1 MTVKNYQDL
10 PSSAIK
16 NIVIDT
22 ENNTVSVEYTSNS
35 KKYTYS
41 TEDADGFDQQ
51 LLAEFDSEDISVGRF
66 MNQSV
71 SNGTL
76 TLLADWPYHTINKFV
91 KGWLHQF
98 GYQHPLQTIVDTSQR
113 TFQFNG

>member
-22 ENNTVSVEYTSNS
+22 EKNTVSVEYYSNN
-35 KKYTYS
+35 KQYTYS
-41 TEDADGFDQQ
+41 TEDAVSFDQQ
-51 LLAEFDSEDISVGRF
+51 LLQEFDSEDISVGRF

-71 SNGTL
+71 NSGTL
-76 TLLADWPYHTINKFV
+76 TLLAD
-91 KGWLHQF
+91 
-98 GYQHPLQTIVDTSQR
+98 
-113 TFQFNG
+113 

>member
-22 ENNTVSVEYTSNS
+22 EKNTVSVEYYSSAKN
-35 KKYTYS
+35 YTYS

-66 MNQSV
+66 LNQSV
-71 SNGTL
+71 NEGTL
-76 TLLADWPYHTINKFV
+76 KLLVDWP
-91 KGWLHQF
+91 
-98 GYQHPLQTIVDTSQR
+98 
-113 TFQFNG
+113 